1 MTMMTQLFP
10 IAVIGALEAL
20 SGITLAVVL
29 LVLAV
34 VFGGGFYQLA
44 RRNGLGT
51 AHAVGAGISG
61 LGLVFLFLIVLQILH
76 SPV

>member
-29 LVLAV
+29 LVLTV
-34 VFGGGFYQLA
+34 VLSGGAYQLA

-51 AHAVGAGISG
+51 AHSIGAGIAG
-61 LGLVFLFLIVLQILH
+61 FGFVFLFLIVLQILH
-76 SPV
+76 SPL